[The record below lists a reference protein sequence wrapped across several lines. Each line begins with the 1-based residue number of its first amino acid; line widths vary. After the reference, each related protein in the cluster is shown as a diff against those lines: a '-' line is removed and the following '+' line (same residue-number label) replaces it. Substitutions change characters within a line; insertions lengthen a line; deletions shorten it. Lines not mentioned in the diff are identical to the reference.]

1 MRIRTA
7 SLRGTTAV
15 ATAVVAALG
24 LTACGS
30 GKSKASGAAGS
41 GSGVLKMWVM
51 GDAGNSFKTLT
62 SDWSRQTGIKV
73 DVQAIPWSD
82 IHTKLTTAVA
92 SGNGPDVVQVGY
104 SLVPTFNQAGALAD
118 LSSYVAAHPA
128 LQDGDYVAG
137 ASPKTL
143 NPDGKLTTVPWI
155 SDTRVLFYRSD
166 LLTAAGISKPPTTW
180 AELHDDAVTLAK
192 RGSGKYGYY
201 IPQWDLALPAEF
213 AWQAGG
219 DVTDGS
225 GTIKLDTPQLRTA
238 VDYYLSFYKDKAVP
252 TAADFDQVTGFIN
265 GATPM
270 LISGPYLAKSIETQA
285 PDLKGKWGTV
295 PLPAGPAT
303 GTSLFAGSGLAVWKT
318 SKNTESALKL
328 LDFLATPATQVK
340 WFQLDGDLP
349 SVKTA
354 LNDPALTSDPNV
366 AVYVKQ
372 LDDAKLLPL
381 NPAWD
386 KVSQDLLDGLNKMAL
401 QGADVTSTLAKIN
414 EAAQGH
420 QK

>member
-1 MRIRTA
+1 MRIRSTTWRRTA
-7 SLRGTTAV
+7 AAVTAL
-15 ATAVVAALG
+15 AAAAA

-30 GKSKASGAAGS
+30 SKAGGSGAS
-41 GSGVLKMWVM
+41 GTTVKMWVM
-51 GDAGNSFKTLT
+51 GDAGNAFKTLT
-62 SDWSRQTGIKV
+62 SDWSKQSGIKV

-104 SLVPTFNQAGALAD
+104 SLVPTFRAAGALAD
-118 LSSYVAAHPA
+118 LSSYAAAHPA
-128 LQDGDYVAG
+128 LQNDAYLAG

-143 NPDGKLTTVPWI
+143 NPDGKLDTVPWI

-166 LLTAAGISKPPTTW
+166 VLAAAGISKPPATW

-201 IPQWDLALPAEF
+201 IPQWDLALPVEF

-219 DVTDGS
+219 DVTDAS
-225 GTIKLDTPQLRTA
+225 GAIKLDTPQLRSA

-252 TAADFDQVTGFIN
+252 TAADFDQVAGFVS
-265 GATPM
+265 GAAPM
-270 LISGPYLAKSIETQA
+270 VISGPYLAKSIETQA
-285 PDLKGKWGTV
+285 PDLKGKWATV
-295 PLPAGPAT
+295 PLPAGPAG
-303 GTSLFAGSGLAVWKT
+303 GTSLFAGSGLGVWKN
-318 SKNTESALKL
+318 SKNTDAALKL
-328 LDFLATPATQVK
+328 LDFLAAPATQVK

-349 SVKTA
+349 SVKSA
-354 LNDPALTSDPNV
+354 LSDPALAADPNV

-386 KVSQDLLDGLNKMAL
+386 KVDQDLLDSLNKMAL
-401 QGADVTSTLAKIN
+401 QGADVTQTLAKL
-414 EAAQGH
+414 AQDAQEQ